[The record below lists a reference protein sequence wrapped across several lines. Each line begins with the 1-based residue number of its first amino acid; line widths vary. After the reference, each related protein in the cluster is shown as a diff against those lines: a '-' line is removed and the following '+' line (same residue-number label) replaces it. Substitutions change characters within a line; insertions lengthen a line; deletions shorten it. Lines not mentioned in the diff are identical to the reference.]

1 MAAPDNWIQNRDI
14 TLVFQCIL
22 AIIFVI
28 VLYIISLNNYLL
40 FHGIVELVGIAI
52 AFSIFMLV
60 WNTRKFLP
68 DAFFLIIG
76 ISLLFT
82 GSLDV
87 IHTLAFKGMGVFAGN
102 NADLPTQL
110 WIAARYFQV
119 IAIFIAT
126 LFIGKSITKDRKYD
140 ADIIIIAC
148 TTTFVLLLTSIFYWQ
163 NFPHC
168 FIEGSGLTPFKIISE
183 YIISLI
189 LAAAVILIVIK
200 RRHFDSQVWKLLIS
214 SLIFLILG

>member
-1 MAAPDNWIQNRDI
+1 MSACDNWFQNPHLI
-14 TLVFQCIL
+14 FIFQCVL
-22 AIIFVI
+22 AIIIFI
-28 VLYIISLNNYLL
+28 VLYIISVDNYLL

-52 AFSIFMLV
+52 AFSIFILV
-60 WNTRKFLP
+60 WNTRKLLP

-82 GSLDV
+82 GSLDL
-87 IHTLAFKGMGVFAGN
+87 IHTLAFKGMGVFAGT

-110 WIAARYFQV
+110 WIAARYFQS

-140 ADIIIIAC
+140 ADIVLGTCA
-148 TTTFVLLLTSIFYWQ
+148 TTFVLFLTSIFYWQ

-168 FIEGSGLTPFKIISE
+168 FIEGTGTYSIQNCE
-183 YIISLI
+183 
-189 LAAAVILIVIK
+189 
-200 RRHFDSQVWKLLIS
+200 
-214 SLIFLILG
+214 